1 MKPIAYSKAALK
13 TLRRIPAKEAER
25 IRAKVQQYA
34 SDPNSQ
40 AHNVRALTGS
50 PYIRLRVADWRVIM
64 DDQSNVLEILQIGPR
79 GSIYS

>member
-40 AHNVRALTGS
+40 AHNVRTLTGS